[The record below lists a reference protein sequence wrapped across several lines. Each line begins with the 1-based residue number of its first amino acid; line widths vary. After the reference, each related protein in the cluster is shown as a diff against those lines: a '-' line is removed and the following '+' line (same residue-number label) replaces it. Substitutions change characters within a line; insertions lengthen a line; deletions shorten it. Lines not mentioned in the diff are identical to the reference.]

1 MFQTQQYHKCP
12 AAFASYSS
20 PHFPGEFHKGSSLNP
35 ILKWHGFLSPLN
47 RGEYVFWRFKTLQW
61 SFPKGKK
68 TGLAPLGLPHCQL
81 SWSYRSLWPPT
92 PGLLLQVPTEAGRSY
107 PSTHFHWELPVQ
119 ETVVSS
125 GQQPGTLGKIKTTRF
140 YDLSRSRN
148 QLTATEL
155 PLQVFAHLTQML
167 LPQPPG
173 SSKELTDL
181 GLNSLFAK
189 AKSEGAL
196 CHSSASPVT
205 RRLVSYRWWMKT
217 IPEKCKAGSSW
228 SKGHS
233 FPSGIS
239 NRVSLFPVQHSPYKT
254 LASIL
259 CPSHDT
265 KVTQTG
271 LPSHPSSL
279 FGWFIWGWPE
289 IHCKKPLGWRV
300 EQMSSIQVSTTGCLW
315 NSPPWVRGR
324 NDQCLPSSWFSSC
337 LPNNWTQ
344 PRVLK
349 EHCWG

>member
-1 MFQTQQYHKCP
+1 MLQTQQYHKCP

-61 SFPKGKK
+61 SFPEGKK

-81 SWSYRSLWPPT
+81 SWSCSTGLSDLPLQDYFCKFPPRQE
-92 PGLLLQVPTEAGRSY
+92 GSY

-119 ETVVSS
+119 ETAVSS
-125 GQQPGTLGKIKTTRF
+125 GQQPGTLGKIKITWF

-148 QLTATEL
+148 QLTASEL
-155 PLQVFAHLTQML
+155 PLQVFAHLTWML

-189 AKSEGAL
+189 VKGPCVTPVQAQWQRGWFPTGDEWRPYQKNAKAT
-196 CHSSASPVT
+196 V
-205 RRLVSYRWWMKT
+205 
-217 IPEKCKAGSSW
+217 
-228 SKGHS
+228 

-239 NRVSLFPVQHSPYKT
+239 NRVLLFPVQHSPYKT

-259 CPSHDT
+259 CPSHGT

-271 LPSHPSSL
+271 LPTHPSSL

-315 NSPPWVRGR
+315 NSPPWVRDR

-337 LPNNWTQ
+337 LPNN
-344 PRVLK
+344 
-349 EHCWG
+349 